1 MIQKFVALWAHIG
14 LGRAEERKMIV
25 FEFKSSYL
33 TGFIWK
39 VFWVWNYR

>member
-25 FEFKSSYL
+25 LSL
-33 TGFIWK
+33 NQGI
-39 VFWVWNYR
+39 